1 MNIYLCIYPCQ
12 TLSESRIHEITCGP
26 SLVFS
31 HQMILY
37 DMWQCDMYIYCVTTN
52 IFNYYIFNYSV
63 QCYETG
69 DIRLVILYENSLKK
83 FTAEGRTGWDIG
95 WSPCRADCWTPRPL
109 AGLSPG
115 SSPPHRWPRLACWS
129 CSEISR
135 HTLAHLQFREF
146 LLQLTYNV

>member
-1 MNIYLCIYPCQ
+1 MFYPCQ
-12 TLSESRIHEITCGP
+12 TLSESRIHEI
-26 SLVFS
+26 VFS

-52 IFNYYIFNYSV
+52 IFNYSV

-83 FTAEGRTGWDIG
+83 FTAEGRTRWDIG

-129 CSEISR
+129 CSEISHSIVSTGVSR
-135 HTLAHLQFREF
+135 SYSSYSGTFREF
-146 LLQLTYNV
+146 EFWVL